1 MGRAKKVRKFAEVK
15 RVLNPKEL
23 KRFVPRGAPSPP
35 LTQPPLSLFLAP
47 DRAHNNNH
55 LLPRRLC
62 WPNDTAA
69 KTVARERRRRARRSD
84 KCEFFSGENER
95 ESEEPARLTDFR
107 PLARFSAPDRNK
119 TPSALF
125 FKYNSALGPPYRV
138 IIDTNFINFSIKSKV
153 SLPPV

>member
-1 MGRAKKVRKFAEVK
+1 M
-15 RVLNPKEL
+15 
-23 KRFVPRGAPSPP
+23 
-35 LTQPPLSLFLAP
+35 
-47 DRAHNNNH
+47 
-55 LLPRRLC
+55 C
-62 WPNDTAA
+62 WPIDTAA
-69 KTVARERRRRARRSD
+69 KTVARERRRRARKSD

-107 PLARFSAPDRNK
+107 PLARLSSPYRNK